1 MSAMT
6 HLQARIK
13 ELREANC
20 LNQSQL
26 AAELG
31 VSRGSISFY
40 ENGDR
45 VPDAEFL
52 YNAARYFHVSAD
64 WLLGLSDV
72 KSPDCD
78 LQQACSYTGL
88 SEYAIEKI
96 RELDTVQGITGQEIL
111 SAIIEDDDFGTAI
124 SYIFMAL
131 DMKHKRE
138 DLSRRIADNSDSAE
152 DKPFIFYHTTNR
164 MPTDSPDSSSLGPE
178 LEGYTVLP
186 YHEALRYYTDVACQS
201 LKATIER
208 FLAGKTRRDLRGHMT
223 LRFAPNA
230 VIVVKEAADHA
241 QEE

>member
-1 MSAMT
+1 MEQRFPAFTERFTQLRGDMTQAEFAEYLVMSRPT
-6 HLQARIK
+6 IGFYESGTRIPD
-13 ELREANC
+13 
-20 LNQSQL
+20 S
-26 AAELG
+26 LG
-31 VSRGSISFY
+31 VRTI
-40 ENGDR
+40 
-45 VPDAEFL
+45 AEKC
-52 YNAARYFHVSAD
+52 HVSAD

-72 KSPDCD
+72 KSPDGD

-96 RELDTVQGITGQEIL
+96 RELDTIQGITGQEIL

-186 YHEALRYYTDVACQS
+186 YHEALMYYTDAACQS